1 MINKIPDMI
10 NIIPKNTLLPVNH
23 LIRKT
28 KTRTLKYTLGKRGKI
43 VSVLIKNNTTRKKIH
58 DEHNKIRR
66 NNILDIKKY
75 LRNKNLIKIGTNAP
89 NDVLR
94 IMYEES
100 ILSGDLNNTDKENII
115 HNFISND

>member
-1 MINKIPDMI
+1 MH
-10 NIIPKNTLLPVNH
+10 KNNLLPVNH

-43 VSVLIKNNTTRKKIH
+43 VSVLIKNNTTRKKIQ
-58 DEHNKIRR
+58 DEHNKIKR

-94 IMYEES
+94 TMYEES

-115 HNFISND
+115 HNFVSNK